1 MSGQN
6 KEPISI
12 TEETLD
18 KYFSL
23 EAPSFPGFVT
33 LRILKPIQ
41 LRAYKQTIEEGLYFI
56 ERSKFESE
64 EQPDIP
70 IFRMDIVKT
79 PHEEIKK
86 IIDNGG
92 AEVTTNQDGTEVVKI
107 SQSAIEEAGSPLKIG
122 VQFTPLEVRDEKT
135 LTLLEAFVW
144 AAIDE
149 AEEAGDKEK
158 AHLIFDTAFRKIK
171 KSDSEPTLSSMN
183 ADNEESHGGDTV
195 SAVKEQADI
204 QAESGLSDSEPTL
217 FGMDTSKNIPNIK
230 LNKIPRVHFTTDK
243 VNNSAWSLWEGLAAS
258 GEEGCGLLIG
268 NKTNLQINTANEADK
283 RKGIKRLITCLID
296 FNELEETGIVKH
308 LEPYDKRVY
317 EALSSLH
324 LSVTEETG
332 QDCFSLNDVHYAMG
346 ETTKPNKKT
355 REKILTSVIKLTK
368 THIHLDNKEE
378 ADAYKYKHYT
388 YDASLLPAEIITARV
403 EGQITE
409 GVIHLFREPPLFT
422 FARQREQITAADV
435 KLLQIPLNKTNKNL
449 MLDDYLRGQIKWMKN
464 KNSKRS
470 NKITFEDMFEQTKL
484 TGRKEKARQKA
495 NALKLLEHYKKC
507 GEIKS
512 FKEVEN
518 GFVITI

>member
-1 MSGQN
+1 MSTETV
-6 KEPISI
+6 EPIQVK
-12 TEETLD
+12 EETISR
-18 KYFSL
+18 YFSL
-23 EAPSFPGFVT
+23 IEKEGRIPSLFSIDV
-33 LRILKPIQ
+33 LKPIPLNKGEQ
-41 LRAYKQTIEEGLYFI
+41 VLEPQTYFFIFDTDYLEDPSPIPPDALDTPLFTLESHNILPNDKLDPIMITTGNKQT
-56 ERSKFESE
+56 
-64 EQPDIP
+64 
-70 IFRMDIVKT
+70 
-79 PHEEIKK
+79 
-86 IIDNGG
+86 
-92 AEVTTNQDGTEVVKI
+92 
-107 SQSAIEEAGSPLKIG
+107 PLT
-122 VQFTPLEVRDEKT
+122 F
-135 LTLLEAFVW
+135 LEAIVW
-144 AAIDE
+144 AAFND
-149 AEEAGDKEK
+149 AKEAGDTEQANKIYNTVFAKNEECDTSHTVSGMKEK
-158 AHLIFDTAFRKIK
+158 T
-171 KSDSEPTLSSMN
+171 
-183 ADNEESHGGDTV
+183 
-195 SAVKEQADI
+195 DI
-204 QAESGLSDSEPTL
+204 QAENGLSDSEPIL
-217 FGMDTSKNIPNIK
+217 FGMDTERDMPNIK

-243 VNNSAWSLWEGLAAS
+243 VNNSAWSLWEGLAAN
-258 GEEGCGLLIG
+258 GEEGCGLSIG
-268 NKTNLQINTANEADK
+268 NKTNLQINTANEADD

-378 ADAYKYKHYT
+378 ADAYNYKHYT

-464 KNSKRS
+464 KNRKRS
-470 NKITFEDMFEQTKL
+470 NKITFEDMFKKTKL
-484 TGRKEKARQKA
+484 TGRKEKARQKT

-507 GEIKS
+507 GEIKN

>member
-1 MSGQN
+1 MSTETV
-6 KEPISI
+6 EPIQVK
-12 TEETLD
+12 EETISR
-18 KYFSL
+18 YFSL
-23 EAPSFPGFVT
+23 IEKEGRIPSLFSIDV
-33 LRILKPIQ
+33 LKPIPLNKGEQ
-41 LRAYKQTIEEGLYFI
+41 VLEPQTYFFIFDTDYLEDPNPIPPDALDTPLFTLESHNILPNDKLDPIMITTGNKQT
-56 ERSKFESE
+56 
-64 EQPDIP
+64 
-70 IFRMDIVKT
+70 
-79 PHEEIKK
+79 
-86 IIDNGG
+86 
-92 AEVTTNQDGTEVVKI
+92 
-107 SQSAIEEAGSPLKIG
+107 PLT
-122 VQFTPLEVRDEKT
+122 F
-135 LTLLEAFVW
+135 LEAIVW
-144 AAIDE
+144 AAFND
-149 AEEAGDKEK
+149 AKEAGDTEQANKIYNTVFAKNEECDTSHTVSGMKEK
-158 AHLIFDTAFRKIK
+158 T
-171 KSDSEPTLSSMN
+171 
-183 ADNEESHGGDTV
+183 
-195 SAVKEQADI
+195 DI
-204 QAESGLSDSEPTL
+204 QAENGLSDSEPIL
-217 FGMDTSKNIPNIK
+217 FGMDTERDIPNIK

-243 VNNSAWSLWEGLAAS
+243 VNNSAWSFWEGLAAN
-258 GEEGCGLLIG
+258 GEEGCGLSIG
-268 NKTNLQINTANEADK
+268 NKTNLQINTANDADD

-378 ADAYKYKHYT
+378 ADAYNYKHYT

-422 FARQREQITAADV
+422 FARQRKQITAADV

-464 KNSKRS
+464 KNRKRS
-470 NKITFEDMFEQTKL
+470 NKITFEDMFKQTKL
-484 TGRKEKARQKA
+484 TGRKEKARQKT

-507 GEIKS
+507 GEIKN